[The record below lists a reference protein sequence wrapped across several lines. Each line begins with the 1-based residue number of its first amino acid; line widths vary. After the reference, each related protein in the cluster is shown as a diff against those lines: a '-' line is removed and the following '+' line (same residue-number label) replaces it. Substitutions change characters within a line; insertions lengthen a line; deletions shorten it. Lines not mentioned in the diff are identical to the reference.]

1 MRIGGQQLVIIYFNV
16 GFGITL
22 KQEYKMY
29 VNIMCIADCTH

>member
-1 MRIGGQQLVIIYFNV
+1 VRIGGQQLVIIYFNV
-16 GFGITL
+16 GITL

>member
-16 GFGITL
+16 GQITL